1 MKKIF
6 QNIINELSKLWD
18 ALFESAPI
26 ASSRNKQKMNND
38 SISDITSGL
47 FGIREDLKRLENKIV
62 SLSQSIEHL
71 DGKILVI
78 KGREGN
84 LSSECSNFRII
95 LNRIEQN
102 ELAIIEKLNEL
113 SYNTS
118 QTDSLS
124 LSVKNL
130 SNEQYPVILYGGVLC
145 KDNKGFDENI
155 LSKEAEGMW
164 FQISINTPT
173 SATYRIVESSLI
185 REQMLSR
192 FDVCISPACDYGEEK
207 PFSMNSIVDV
217 SDGSLVYEKGIW
229 LIKEKVKIEII

>member
-1 MKKIF
+1 MKKIL

-26 ASSRNKQKMNND
+26 ASSRNRQKINND

-47 FGIREDLKRLENKIV
+47 LGIRDDLKRLENEMV
-62 SLSQSIEHL
+62 RLSQSIEYL
-71 DGKILVI
+71 NGNILVI
-78 KGREGN
+78 KGSEDN
-84 LSSECSNFRII
+84 LSSECSNFKII

-102 ELAIIEKLNEL
+102 ELAIIEKLNEN
-113 SYNTS
+113 SYNTRL
-118 QTDSLS
+118 TDSLS
-124 LSVKNL
+124 VRNVSEV
-130 SNEQYPVILYGGVLC
+130 QYPVTLYGGILC
-145 KDNKGFDENI
+145 KDNLGFDEND
-155 LSKEAEGMW
+155 LSKEPEGMW
-164 FQISINTPT
+164 FQICINTPT

-217 SDGSLVYEKGIW
+217 LDGSLMYEKGIW
-229 LIKEKVKIEII
+229 LIKDKVKIKII